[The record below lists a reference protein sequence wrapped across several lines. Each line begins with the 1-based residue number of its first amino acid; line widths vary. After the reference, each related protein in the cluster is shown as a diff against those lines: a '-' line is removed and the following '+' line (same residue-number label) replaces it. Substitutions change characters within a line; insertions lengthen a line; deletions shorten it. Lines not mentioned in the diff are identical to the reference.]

1 MAFLVATFVV
11 FLVSE
16 RAIKAKQS
24 QFIAGVGA
32 TNFWLSTFLWD
43 ALCFIIPSALVIVVV
58 VAFQT
63 KGYSVNEV
71 LGFVL
76 SCRGQLFAFENAV
89 HDKLSTRRSFS
100 VVGSG

>member
-11 FLVSE
+11 FVVTE

-43 ALCFIIPSALVIVVV
+43 ALCFIIPSAFVVLVV

-63 KGYSVNEV
+63 KGYSASEV
-71 LGFVL
+71 LGYVIIMSRNL
-76 SCRGQLFAFENAV
+76 PTS
-89 HDKLSTRRSFS
+89 
-100 VVGSG
+100 